1 MLYKINLFMELPA
14 GLSVVGSAVGAGV
27 GIGVVATKS
36 IVRKLIFEFCI
47 CIAIQIFDFKIIW
60 IWKS

>member
-36 IVRKLIFEFCI
+36 IVRKLIFEFCM
-47 CIAIQIFDFKIIW
+47 CIAIKYDFKII
-60 IWKS
+60 

>member
-1 MLYKINLFMELPA
+1 MLEMLYKINLFMELPA

-36 IVRKLIFEFCI
+36 IVRKLIFEFCM
-47 CIAIQIFDFKIIW
+47 CIAI
-60 IWKS
+60 